1 MLQEAIMARKIRSD
15 ATVKAVEKRIATPKD
30 KPALRNPDGR
40 KTRSDKKV
48 ETIRKG
54 K

>member
-1 MLQEAIMARKIRSD
+1 MARKICSD
-15 ATVKAVEKRIATPKD
+15 ATVKAVEKRLDTK
-30 KPALRNPDGR
+30 KEKTALRNPDGR